1 MDIKIRTKTKVSLID
16 CTRKNIGIYGRK
28 PNEDLNFVVASEGEK
43 IEVLGEYEDEKRAL
57 EIINQIEA
65 TIEESLKNNK
75 TGIVI
80 AMPEK

>member
-16 CTRKNIGIYGRK
+16 CSRKDIGISGKGLKY
-28 PNEDLNFVVASEGEK
+28 VVASEGEK
-43 IEVLGEYEDEKRAL
+43 VQVLGEYEDEKRAL

-80 AMPEK
+80 AMPEE